1 MKWELK
7 EIEPGDM
14 VRVPMGEMYHYGIC
28 TSEDRIV
35 EFGRPVLTNPVP
47 REEIRVGAVTIEE
60 FLGGSFAEAAVFDRR
75 ELKRRR
81 DTAEIIRH
89 AEESVGRGGYDILY
103 NNCEHFAHECVFG
116 THRSSQVDDVRAEI
130 ERKMP
135 CINVYIAEVS
145 RFQDND
151 ILPAYAKKELKKITS
166 EKAAAEKR
174 AGCGLLR
181 YAADR
186 MDKKPDVRKCSLSK
200 TGKPVHKGFCFSVS
214 HSGGLVAAAVSS
226 ADVGIDI
233 EEESCHAKCERFG
246 QMILHENEKASDSDM
261 LLLWTKKEAV
271 FKQRGDEAHFRP
283 QETDTTGANT
293 KSFRFCFSGKDYI
306 LTIAADVLVNLHIN
320 SLLPDEAQFDS
331 I

>member
-1 MKWELK
+1 MRWELK

-28 TSEDRIV
+28 TGEDRIV
-35 EFGRPVLTNPVP
+35 EFGRPVLTSPVP
-47 REEIRVGAVTIEE
+47 SEEIRVGAVTIDE
-60 FLGGSFAEAAVFDRR
+60 FLFGGFAEAAVFDRK

-89 AEESVGRGGYDILY
+89 AEESIGRGGYDILY

-116 THRSSQVDDVRAEI
+116 THKSSQVDDVRAEI

-135 CINVYIAEVS
+135 CINVYVSEVS

-166 EKAAAEKR
+166 EKVTEEKR
-174 AGCGLLR
+174 AGYGLLR

-186 MDKKPDVRKCSLSK
+186 TDKKPDIRKCTLSK
-200 TGKPVHKGFCFSVS
+200 TGKPVHKSFCFSVS

-233 EEESCHAKCERFG
+233 EEESSQAKGERFG

-261 LLLWTKKEAV
+261 LLLWTKKEAI
-271 FKQRGDEAHFRP
+271 FKRRGTDAHFRP
-283 QETDTTGANT
+283 QETDTTSVNT
-293 KSFRFCFSGKDYI
+293 KSFRFCFSGKNYI

-320 SLLPDEAQFDS
+320 SLLPNEVRFDS